1 MEEEP
6 DYMKRIEEHMI
17 PKPKQGEHAKGDT
30 GATGPQ
36 GDTGATGP
44 QGDTGATGPQGDTG
58 ATGSQGAKGD
68 TGATGSQGAKGDTGS
83 TGMTGQHSFDPEKLV
98 LTKPEIL
105 EFCDRVLKKW
115 EKNPTNNENNILAMN
130 GVKVS
135 VAWTDE
141 ESLEAIWGE
150 ILAWTFDLLYKN
162 AVSLHEEELVE
173 VIKKIKE
180 KGLLVK

>member
-1 MEEEP
+1 MQEDL
-6 DYMKRIEEHMI
+6 DYMKRIEEYTI
-17 PKPKQGEHAKGDT
+17 PKPKQGEPD
-30 GATGPQ
+30 PQ
-36 GDTGATGP
+36 DA
-44 QGDTGATGPQGDTG
+44 QDDAV
-58 ATGSQGAKGD
+58 
-68 TGATGSQGAKGDTGS
+68 S
-83 TGMTGQHSFDPEKLV
+83 TGMTSQHSFDPEKLV

-130 GVKVS
+130 SVKLS
-135 VAWTDE
+135 VTWTDE
-141 ESLEAIWGE
+141 ESLKAIWGE

-162 AVSLHEEELVE
+162 AVSLHEEELVD